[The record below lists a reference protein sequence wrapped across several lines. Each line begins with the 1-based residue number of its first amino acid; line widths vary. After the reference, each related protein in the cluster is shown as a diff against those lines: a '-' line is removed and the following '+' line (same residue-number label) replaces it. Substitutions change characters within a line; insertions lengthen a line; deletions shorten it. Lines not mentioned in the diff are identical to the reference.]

1 MRVARGAM
9 WGSLVS
15 CGGLAIR
22 PPQITGKPSNAAGSL
37 PHRAGGFTIRR
48 TLESR
53 LWKFGCA
60 PTPGG
65 RIANPPQVH
74 NLPHMKHFWAG
85 MLLCT
90 VAASTALALDPRKS
104 LTQYSHRLWT
114 QQDGLPQDTIRAIA
128 QTTDG
133 YLWLGTD
140 EGLARFDGYE
150 FVSFS
155 KANGDLPG
163 NSITA
168 LAATAD
174 GSLWIGTSNGL
185 AQYRDH
191 RFHTFTVK
199 QGLPDNA
206 ITALYSDHAGTLWLV
221 AGLYLSRYQNGQ
233 FTNYRPQAEIPLSSV
248 RAVSEDRHHDL
259 WVAGFSR
266 VVKMSG
272 GGKFVTMMEPDAL
285 QGMVVLSMIS
295 DRGGNLWIG
304 GNQGIIERTA
314 DGGIRKYTQRD
325 GLPDLS
331 VRALWQDREGNIW
344 AGTNNGFA
352 RLESGRF
359 ATSREA
365 GRDAD
370 LVRCLFEDR
379 EGNLWIGSNSGLMRL
394 RSDIFTVYGEAEGLP
409 SDEPNTVFQDRAGR
423 VWVGFHD
430 SGLML
435 FSGGTRRVF
444 TTRDGLPD
452 NDVFQVRQAS
462 NGDLLVTTRAG
473 LARMQGTHFRNYTW
487 PDPLGRRGLFDALED
502 RQGRLW
508 LATPGGLGVLRGNE
522 YRDVVPG
529 GPLLIE
535 FMASLCEGRDGA
547 LWAGTY
553 GKGLWRIKGA
563 EQRLFTTADGLSSDE
578 IRSLY
583 EDPEGTLWIATF
595 GGGLNAW
602 RDGRFF
608 HYTAKDGLPSD
619 NVAQVSDDGPSLWL
633 STTRGISRISKRQL
647 RDFSER
653 RRTLLEPENYGVEDG
668 LRSAQ
673 CAPGYPKAGGGT
685 RTADGRLWFTTGRGL
700 AVLDPGARKQT
711 PLAPAVQVVDM
722 TANGDPVDLARPARL
737 EPSSERLQIRYTGI
751 YLGAPERVQ
760 YSYRLDGLDK
770 NWVAAGNR
778 RVIDYNT
785 LSHGPYRFTV
795 RALLPGG
802 PASEQSYAFE
812 VLPHIYE
819 TAWFRLLC
827 AVLVAAAAWAVYGL
841 RLRQIRYRFS
851 LVLDERARLAR
862 EIHDTLA
869 QGFVGISSQLD
880 AVAMC
885 MPDEKSPARK
895 YLDLARRMARH
906 SLTEARRS
914 VMDLR
919 ASALEGQDLIAAIES
934 GTRMWT
940 AGSGVR
946 VEVVVDAGTPG
957 ELPEEMEQHLL
968 RIAQEAVTN
977 VLKHAEASQIW
988 VKLHAE
994 ARKLY
999 LRIADDGR
1007 GFEQADVFQSRGGH
1021 FGLIGMRERAERL
1034 GGELHL
1040 SSHPG
1045 EGTEVEVMVPLP

>member
-1 MRVARGAM
+1 MAM
-9 WGSLVS
+9 VS
-15 CGGLAIR
+15 V
-22 PPQITGKPSNAAGSL
+22 
-37 PHRAGGFTIRR
+37 
-48 TLESR
+48 
-53 LWKFGCA
+53 CA
-60 PTPGG
+60 PAART
-65 RIANPPQVH
+65 RARRRSTSVWSV
-74 NLPHMKHFWAG
+74 LF
-85 MLLCT
+85 LL
-90 VAASTALALDPRKS
+90 AAACSTAFALDPRKS
-104 LTQYSHRLWT
+104 LTQYSHTSWT
-114 QQDGLPQDTIRAIA
+114 QQHGLPQDTIRAIT

-155 KANGDLPG
+155 KANGDLPT

-168 LAATAD
+168 LAAMAD

-191 RFHTFTVK
+191 HFRTFTIK
-199 QGLPDNA
+199 QGLPDNS
-206 ITALYSDHAGTLWLV
+206 ITALYSDHEGTLWVV

-233 FTNYRPQAEIPLSSV
+233 FTNYKPESDIPVSSV
-248 RAVSEDRHHDL
+248 RAVCEDRHHDL

-272 GGKFVTMMEPDAL
+272 GKFLTMVQPDVL

-295 DRGGNLWIG
+295 DRDGNLWIG
-304 GNQGIIERTA
+304 GNQGIIERKA
-314 DGGIRKYTQRD
+314 DGSIRKYTLRD
-325 GLPDLS
+325 GLPDPS

-352 RLESGRF
+352 RWESDGF
-359 ATSREA
+359 ATSHEA
-365 GRDAD
+365 DRDAD

-409 SDEPNTVFQDRAGR
+409 SDEPNTVFQDRTGR

-435 FSGGTRRVF
+435 FSGGTRKVF
-444 TTRDGLPD
+444 TTRDGFPD
-452 NDVFQVRQAS
+452 NDVFQIREAR
-462 NGDLLVTTRAG
+462 NGDLLISTRAG
-473 LARMQGTHFRNYTW
+473 LSRMEGTHFRNYTP
-487 PDPLGRRGLFDALED
+487 PDPLGRRGMFDAMED
-502 RQGRLW
+502 SQGRLW
-508 LATPGGLGVLRGNE
+508 LATPGGLGMLRGSNFQI
-522 YRDVVPG
+522 VVPG
-529 GPLLIE
+529 GLLLID
-535 FMASLCEGRDGA
+535 FIVTLCEGRDGTI
-547 LWAGTY
+547 WAGTY
-553 GKGLWRIKGA
+553 GKGLWKIKGT
-563 EQRLFTTADGLSSDE
+563 EQRLLTTADGLSSDE

-583 EDPEGTLWIATF
+583 QDSEGTLWIATF

-602 RDGRFF
+602 RDGQFF

-619 NVAQVSDDGPSLWL
+619 NVAQISDDGQSLWL
-633 STTRGISRISKRQL
+633 STARGISRISKSQL
-647 RDFSER
+647 RDFSEH
-653 RRTLLEPENYGVEDG
+653 RTTRLEPENFGVEDG

-700 AVLDPGARKQT
+700 AVLDPGVRKQA
-711 PLAPAVQVVDM
+711 PLAPVVQFVDM
-722 TANGDPVDLARPARL
+722 TANGDPVDLSRTARL
-737 EPSSERLQIRYTGI
+737 APSSERLQIRYTGI
-751 YLGAPERVQ
+751 FLGAPERVQ
-760 YSYRLDGLDK
+760 YSYKLDRLDK
-770 NWVAAGNR
+770 NWVPAGNR
-778 RVIDYNT
+778 RVINYNS
-785 LSHGPYRFTV
+785 LSHGKYRFTV
-795 RALLPGG
+795 QAMLPGG
-802 PASEQSYAFE
+802 PANQRSYAFE
-812 VLPHIYE
+812 VLPQYYE

-827 AVLVAAAAWAVYGL
+827 AVLVAAGAWAVYRL

-885 MPDEKSPARK
+885 LPDDKLPART

-919 ASALEGQDLIAAIES
+919 AAALDGQGLATAIES

-946 VEVVVDAGTPG
+946 VDVVVDDGTPC
-957 ELPEEMEQHLL
+957 ELPEEVEQHLL
-968 RIAQEAVTN
+968 RITQEAVTN
-977 VLKHAEASQIW
+977 VLKHAGASRIW

-999 LRIADDGR
+999 LRIGDDGR
-1007 GFEQADVFQSRGGH
+1007 GFEQADVFHSRGGH

-1040 SSHPG
+1040 SSHLG